1 MHRNLEEMV
10 NSFNTNPFLFV
21 GSGITRRYYNLPNW
35 KSLLEIFIH
44 KITNDEFAFASY
56 ENKAKALIK
65 NENELYPKIADLVEC
80 DFNKSWFENI
90 KGIRTL
96 DETLLK
102 KVRENGVSPFKAEI
116 AMYIKNN
123 SNVVTEYS
131 QEIEKLKNISVKSIC
146 GIITTNYDNFFEENF
161 DGYKR
166 YVGQEEL
173 IFSGIQGIAEIYKI
187 HGTVEAPESIVINS
201 KDYEEFNSKSCDLAS
216 KLMTIFM
223 EHPIIFLGYSISDIN
238 IQNILESIMKCLTSE
253 KVSILKNRFIFV
265 EYDQDIEKIEMS
277 EHTIQ
282 IESKFL
288 EMTKIKLKD
297 FSILYDALSE
307 KKNKIPAKILR
318 YYKEELY
325 KFVINNEPTNTIK
338 VGNIEDERIKD
349 EDLVL
354 AIGTITE
361 VAFSG
366 LKGFSA
372 NEWYRD
378 IVMNDKRFNAED
390 ILETVASKLQG
401 ENSNRLPLNKYLTES
416 KKRFL
421 RFEKIALNN
430 DFENIISKSIKKR

>member
-1 MHRNLEEMV
+1 
-10 NSFNTNPFLFV
+10 
-21 GSGITRRYYNLPNW
+21 
-35 KSLLEIFIH
+35 
-44 KITNDEFAFASY
+44 
-56 ENKAKALIK
+56 
-65 NENELYPKIADLVEC
+65 
-80 DFNKSWFENI
+80 
-90 KGIRTL
+90 
-96 DETLLK
+96 
-102 KVRENGVSPFKAEI
+102 
-116 AMYIKNN
+116 
-123 SNVVTEYS
+123 
-131 QEIEKLKNISVKSIC
+131 
-146 GIITTNYDNFFEENF
+146 
-161 DGYKR
+161 
-166 YVGQEEL
+166 
-173 IFSGIQGIAEIYKI
+173 
-187 HGTVEAPESIVINS
+187 
-201 KDYEEFNSKSCDLAS
+201 
-216 KLMTIFM
+216 M

>member
-201 KDYEEFNSKSCDLAS
+201 KDYEEFNSKGCYLAS